1 MLSSYQSE
9 GAKHQRNRCLPF
21 SPTDAFPSNR
31 FCRSQENAKDSQQK
45 YPVGKETSSALT
57 PNLKLVKANYVKT
70 PRVTDDCDIRD
81 SSQVC
86 EKNNLF
92 LTVTPS
98 EKPRTSCLR
107 KRIGSPQNLKSAN
120 SPVKNTSVMSPVVS
134 LARIIENSELS
145 SKSGQLNQNNGNS
158 TCNIRC
164 INEPIP
170 RVARSA
176 GKTPRQKDVD
186 RSNGDLSI
194 NSEMVVQTKLCSI
207 EWDIKAKLQH
217 SDSSRRL
224 NYCDRG
230 NPKNTASVCPKK
242 IRHSTYGKG
251 TNTATCPT
259 EDDLEPL
266 NNSPSLPCAN
276 HLTLSP
282 TIRLKKLDSVKLFK
296 DTTTTN
302 QTLET
307 NSIEESTEVNA
318 SDQSET
324 RTSWS
329 SSTSIKRKLLRN
341 SERNVK
347 RRKKGKNAK
356 DFKKPLQLHCSLEIS
371 SDQSPGISPVMNQK
385 NKQKS
390 LHSTCTSGT
399 PKNCNEAKN
408 TFTSSLLA
416 EWGTLPKSTRIQQK
430 MLEEIEREPSMV
442 GTTNLA
448 SSPYN
453 RVFSLP
459 CPLQSPSAGKTPTT
473 KRRPDYAQTSPLV
486 GKQVHT
492 R

>member
-1 MLSSYQSE
+1 
-9 GAKHQRNRCLPF
+9 
-21 SPTDAFPSNR
+21 
-31 FCRSQENAKDSQQK
+31 
-45 YPVGKETSSALT
+45 
-57 PNLKLVKANYVKT
+57 
-70 PRVTDDCDIRD
+70 
-81 SSQVC
+81 
-86 EKNNLF
+86 
-92 LTVTPS
+92 
-98 EKPRTSCLR
+98 
-107 KRIGSPQNLKSAN
+107 
-120 SPVKNTSVMSPVVS
+120 MSPVVS
-134 LARIIENSELS
+134 LARIIENSAELS
-145 SKSGQLNQNNGNS
+145 PKSGQLNKNNGNS
-158 TCNIRC
+158 TCNIKC

-170 RVARSA
+170 RVSRSA

-186 RSNGDLSI
+186 RTKGDLSV
-194 NSEMVVQTKLCSI
+194 NSEMVVQTKVWNI
-207 EWDIKAKLQH
+207 EGDIKAKLQH

-224 NYCDRG
+224 NYCDHG
-230 NPKNTASVCPKK
+230 SPNTASVCPKK
-242 IRHSTYGKG
+242 LRHSTYGKG
-251 TNTATCPT
+251 TNAATCPT

-266 NNSPSLPCAN
+266 NNSPSIPCAN

-282 TIRLKKLDSVKLFK
+282 TIRLKRLDSIKLFK

-356 DFKKPLQLHCSLEIS
+356 DFKKPLHCSLEIS

-399 PKNCNEAKN
+399 PKKCNEAKN

-459 CPLQSPSAGKTPTT
+459 YPLQSPSAGKTPTT